1 LPTGAGFER
10 TDEMKG
16 PARRYNPQAP
26 THAEVD
32 IMKEK
37 AETLGRTGA
46 KLEESLHR
54 LRGLQERIS
63 ILEKQ
68 GKGAPE
74 VNDLITEFNE
84 VREKAL

>member
-16 PARRYNPQAP
+16 TARRYNPQAP

-37 AETLGRTGA
+37 AETLGEQVHSWRKACTGC
-46 KLEESLHR
+46 
-54 LRGLQERIS
+54 
-63 ILEKQ
+63 
-68 GKGAPE
+68 GAY
-74 VNDLITEFNE
+74 
-84 VREKAL
+84 RSG